1 MNKYIAYCGLDCKKC
16 EAYKAT
22 VNDDDELRIK
32 VAKEWS
38 ELNNADITPQMINC
52 QGCRLDGVKTP
63 FCDRL
68 CPIRQCAESKTVET
82 CGDCSEMKSCKKLA
96 MVTGNNAEAVDN
108 LKKKSD

>member
-1 MNKYIAYCGLDCKKC
+1 MNKYIAYCGLDCKNC

-38 ELNNADITPQMINC
+38 EMNHAEITPQMINC

-63 FCDRL
+63 FCDKM
-68 CPIRQCAESKTVET
+68 CPIRQCALSKSVET
-82 CGDCSEMKSCKKLA
+82 CGDCCEMNSCKKLA
-96 MVTGNNAEAVDN
+96 MVTGNNAEAANRLGNGTD
-108 LKKKSD
+108 